1 MADKGQAYLE
11 DQFHQDMVGIYE
23 TAKKELHYNAAYFIQ
38 MVVEY
43 GGVKTAQKLLA
54 SAEPSSGFTVLWEHQ
69 RLDLSV
75 EALVLRPDYFPLFT
89 DQEREIA
96 QTRLVEYGFKFGV

>member
-1 MADKGQAYLE
+1 MTSHGLAYLE
-11 DQFHQDMVGIYE
+11 DQFHQDMVRIYE

-38 MVVEY
+38 MVAEH

-54 SAEPSSGFTVLWEHQ
+54 SSEPSSGFTVLWEHQ

-75 EALVLRPDYFPLFT
+75 EALVLRADYFPLFT
-89 DQEREIA
+89 DEEREIA
-96 QTRLVEYGFKFGV
+96 RIRLAEYGYKK

>member
-1 MADKGQAYLE
+1 MATRGLTHLE

-23 TAKKELHYNAAYFIQ
+23 TAKKQLHYTASYFIQ
-38 MVVEY
+38 MVVDL

-54 SAEPSSGFTVLWEHQ
+54 APEPSSGFTVLWEHQ

-75 EALVLRPDYFPLFT
+75 EALVLRAEYSSLFT
-89 DQEREIA
+89 KDERETA
-96 QTRLVEYGFKFGV
+96 RFRLAEYGYQK

>member
-1 MADKGQAYLE
+1 MSDKGRAYLE

-23 TAKKELHYNAAYFIQ
+23 EAKKQLHYNASYFIQ
-38 MVVEY
+38 MVGEY

-54 SAEPSSGFTVLWEHQ
+54 SSEPSSGFTVLWEHQ

-75 EALVLRPDYFPLFT
+75 EALVLKKDYASLFM
-89 DQEREIA
+89 DEEREIA
-96 QTRLVEYGFKFGV
+96 RNRLQEYGYKFPS